1 MDICNEKL
9 SGTCSEKR
17 MRIKTDNKLTFEEHV
32 EELCKKACQK
42 VSAMARVLSL
52 MRFEL
57 RQRIVNSFI
66 TSNFSYYS
74 LVWMFIADA
83 YITTLIKFTK
93 GL

>member
-17 MRIKTDNKLTFEEHV
+17 MRIKTDNKLTFEEHVV

-74 LVWMFIADA
+74 LVWMFIADV
-83 YITTLIKFTK
+83 
-93 GL
+93 

>member
-52 MRFEL
+52 MRFE
-57 RQRIVNSFI
+57 
-66 TSNFSYYS
+66 
-74 LVWMFIADA
+74 
-83 YITTLIKFTK
+83 
-93 GL
+93 